1 MQCCYTIQA
10 AVDNESAYLRD
21 IHADH
26 IVEILPAII
35 IETLENNEDN
45 CIQRF
50 NYLWATDMGEYF
62 AAFLEDAMILSPNNQ
77 KFSDAI
83 VKYQQ
88 IREALQ
94 HFQSPMNIDWLR
106 INTQPVKSQLIAWT
120 SLICL

>member
-1 MQCCYTIQA
+1 MQITMSKYC
-10 AVDNESAYLRD
+10 
-21 IHADH
+21 
-26 IVEILPAII
+26 LPS
-35 IETLENNEDN
+35 TLEKNKEKYKK
-45 CIQRF
+45 F
-50 NYLWATDMGEYF
+50 YYLWTTDMGEYF

-77 KFSDAI
+77 KFSYAI